1 MSQHITPIRTY
12 VAIFLTLMV
21 FTAITVWVAFYDLG
35 AMNDVAAMGIAVT
48 KATLVILYFMNVR
61 HSSRLTWAFI
71 GAGFL
76 FLIILLA
83 FTMSDTL
90 TRDLV
95 NQPLPWD
102 LQ

>member
-95 NQPLPWD
+95 NQPPPWD